1 MQLSQNWT
9 DGKPNPHF
17 TKWHIQFSEIK
28 LPKKKRRKAK
38 EAKGKGQLLDF
49 SGLSV
54 ANGKIKLL
62 PCVAVCLFKR
72 PSLRGQKKAYG

>member
-9 DGKPNPHF
+9 DGKDNPHF
-17 TKWHIQFSEIK
+17 AAWHISQSEIRHQQ
-28 LPKKKRRKAK
+28 KKRRKTK